1 MSALSNPTI
10 FCLILNNGHCILPSV
25 SPLYLLLLVHLTP
38 FAVCHTCQT
47 LPLWLICAPFL
58 PLWPENEYL
67 DSLPS

>member
-1 MSALSNPTI
+1 MVTV
-10 FCLILNNGHCILPSV
+10 FC
-25 SPLYLLLLVHLTP
+25 PLFLLFISYLLLVHLTP